1 MGFIR
6 DRLSMSGRVAVVTGG
21 GRNLGRG
28 MALGL
33 ADAGASVVVAEID
46 EETGPAMERELREA
60 GHEAL
65 WLRTNVRDSAS
76 IDSLVAGTLER
87 FGRID
92 VMVANAGGMFMAPA
106 LDISRNGFEA
116 VLDLNLTG
124 AWLCARSAAR
134 AMIEAGHGGSIVT
147 VSSMNAIDGA
157 LYGAHYGAAKAGILG
172 LTRSLAA
179 EWAEHEIRVNAIAP
193 GGRRR
198 LAGDE
203 PGRGQLMGGGSPE
216 YIENVAAAVVYL
228 ASDLST
234 WVTGHTLVVDD
245 GGTSTHAPPRGA

>member
-1 MGFIR
+1 MGFIH

-33 ADAGASVVVAEID
+33 ADAGGAVVVAEID
-46 EETGPAMERELREA
+46 EETGPAMERELLDA

-76 IDSLVAGTLER
+76 IDALVDGTVER

-116 VLDLNLTG
+116 VLDLNLNRCLALRERRGEGDDRRRPRRQHRHRLLDERDRRG
-124 AWLCARSAAR
+124 AVR
-134 AMIEAGHGGSIVT
+134 
-147 VSSMNAIDGA
+147 GA
-157 LYGAHYGAAKAGILG
+157 LRRGEGRASSAHSDRWRPSG
-172 LTRSLAA
+172 
-179 EWAEHEIRVNAIAP
+179 AEHEIRVNAIAP
-193 GGRRR
+193 GV
-198 LAGDE
+198 
-203 PGRGQLMGGGSPE
+203 PP
-216 YIENVAAAVVYL
+216 
-228 ASDLST
+228 
-234 WVTGHTLVVDD
+234 
-245 GGTSTHAPPRGA
+245 PPRE

>member
-6 DRLSMSGRVAVVTGG
+6 DRLEMSGRVAVVTGA

-33 ADAGASVVVAEID
+33 ADAGAAVVVAEID

-60 GHEAL
+60 GHDAL

-76 IDSLVAGTLER
+76 IDALVAGTLER

-92 VMVANAGGMFMAPA
+92 VMVTNAGGMFMAPA

-116 VLDLNLTG
+116 VLDLNLTA
-124 AWLCARSAAR
+124 AWLCGRAAAK
-134 AMIEAGHGGSIVT
+134 AMIDAGDGGSIVN
-147 VSSMNAIDGA
+147 VSSINAVTGA
-157 LYGAHYGAAKAGILG
+157 RYGSHYGAAKAGILG

-198 LAGDE
+198 LASE
-203 PGRGQLMGGGSPE
+203 RTPGPLTGGGSPE